1 MKKTKRVLL
10 PNNKKE
16 DLGGR
21 WARGRSEKRERR
33 AGGSVDRIIF
43 GQLDSVLGGQLG

>member
-21 WARGRSEKRERR
+21 WARGRSEKRERDGR
-33 AGGSVDRIIF
+33 VVVWTG
-43 GQLDSVLGGQLG
+43 

>member
-16 DLGGR
+16 GLGG
-21 WARGRSEKRERR
+21 GGQEVEKRRERESGWLCGQDNHLR
-33 AGGSVDRIIF
+33 AAG
-43 GQLDSVLGGQLG
+43 